1 MHIKICKTA
10 KNQYGKAQAFTVKI
24 NGRKY
29 PRIYQG
35 WYFTSKKNTAVE
47 LAMKEYYFREGTL
60 TTE

>member
-10 KNQYGKAQAFTVKI
+10 KNQYGKIQAFTVKI

-29 PRIYQG
+29 PRVHSG
-35 WYFTSKKNTAVE
+35 WYFTSKKTIAVE